1 MTPGAAPSRP
11 PRWARGLLERI
22 TAPHLL
28 EELEGDLE
36 ELFHRRVRQY
46 GPRRARL
53 LYLLDLLLLL
63 HPRLWRRKPAA
74 YPPTSPFRMT
84 LLRNYLTVAL
94 RTLARQK
101 LYSAIKIGGFAA
113 GIAACLLI
121 ALYIRHELHYDQHYA
136 HGDRVYR
143 VLRRSTL
150 RGEAG
155 VGVHFPAPL
164 ASTLR
169 AEYPALEKVGH
180 YNAAFETKD
189 NQVRRS
195 DQPESLHEE
204 GFVHVDQEWVD
215 ILELPFVAGNP
226 QKALSEPGT
235 VVITQRKAEKY
246 FPGEDPIGKVF
257 ILNND
262 PKRQY
267 RVTGVIRDFPATSH
281 VQFDFLLS
289 LAGKEF
295 WPGEQT
301 NWRTSNYI
309 SYVRVRPGTD
319 IARLER
325 QLLAIVKK
333 HFLPYVVKN
342 GAKAEEI
349 GWLESFRFELQPVG
363 EIYLNRVEVR
373 DDLPHGDL
381 RYIWLFGSVAV
392 FILLIASIN
401 FINLSTARSANRA
414 KEVGIRKVIG
424 SRRGSLVGQFLT
436 ESLLYSFFSFAAGL
450 LLAVLLLPLFN
461 GLVGK
466 SLNFPWQA
474 WWLLPL
480 LVAGAGSVGLLAGLY
495 PAFYLSAFQPI
506 RVLKGHLS
514 LGSKAATTRS
524 VLVVFQF
531 GVSIVLI
538 LGTLVIGRQMHY
550 ILNKKL
556 GFDKEQVLLLE
567 GTHTL
572 NEQIFTFKQRL
583 LGLPQVRH
591 ASLSDFL
598 PLAGRKR
605 NNGPMWTQGMADA
618 EKISSQHW
626 NVDHDYL
633 KTMGLKLV
641 QGRDFSAQ
649 MPTDSGAVIITQSL
663 AKALHLKNPVGE
675 RIFNWRGGWTV
686 IGVVEDFHFESLK
699 EKIQPMGL
707 FLGRS
712 PNTLLLKVQ
721 ATDMAATLRAVTGVW
736 KQFSPHQPIRYAF
749 LDQQYAA
756 MYADVERTGRIF
768 SSFALLAI
776 VVACLGLFALSAF
789 MVEQRG
795 REISIRK
802 VLGASLGHLVGL
814 LTLNFVKLVLIAFA
828 FAIPLAWYLMREW
841 LKDFAYRIPLQWELF
856 ALAGL
861 SAVAVALLTIGY
873 QSLKAALA
881 NPVDHLKSE

>member
-1 MTPGAAPSRP
+1 MQPPAGIFTQVAHSLMRNKKRTVLMASSLLSLPQGA
-11 PRWARGLLERI
+11 
-22 TAPHLL
+22 
-28 EELEGDLE
+28 
-36 ELFHRRVRQY
+36 
-46 GPRRARL
+46 
-53 LYLLDLLLLL
+53 
-63 HPRLWRRKPAA
+63 RKPVIPLNGYRQQAKPNA
-74 YPPTSPFRMT
+74 LPSPSHRMT
-84 LLRNYLTVAL
+84 LFRNYLTVAL

-101 LYSAIKIGGFAA
+101 LYSAIKIGGLAA

-121 ALYIRHELHYDQHYA
+121 SLYIRHELGYDRHYP
-136 HGDRVYR
+136 HGDRIYR
-143 VLRRSTL
+143 LLHRSAH

-164 ASTLR
+164 ARTLQ
-169 AEYPALEKVGH
+169 ADYPALEKTGH
-180 YNAAFETKD
+180 YNAVFETKD

-195 DQPESLHEE
+195 DQLGSLHEE
-204 GFVHVDQEWVD
+204 GFVHANQELLD

-226 QKALSEPGT
+226 RRALAEPGT
-235 VVITQRKAEKY
+235 LVITQRKAGKY
-246 FPGEDPIGKVF
+246 FPGEDPIGKVLV
-257 ILNND
+257 LNND
-262 PKRQY
+262 PQRQY
-267 RVTGVIRDFPATSH
+267 RVTGVVRDFPATSH
-281 VQFDFLLS
+281 LQFDFLMS

-301 NWRTSNYI
+301 DWRSSNYI
-309 SYVRVRPGTD
+309 NYVRVRPGTD
-319 IARLER
+319 IAQLEK
-325 QLLAIVKK
+325 QLSATVHKYFMPYAVKG
-333 HFLPYVVKN
+333 
-342 GAKAEEI
+342 GANAEEI
-349 GWLESFRFELQPVG
+349 GWLKSFRFELQPVRD
-363 EIYLNRVEVR
+363 IYLNRVQVR

-424 SRRGSLVGQFLT
+424 SRRGSLIGQFLT
-436 ESLLYSFFSFAAGL
+436 ESLLYSFFAFAVGVVMAGL
-450 LLAVLLLPLFN
+450 LLPPFN

-466 SLNFPWQA
+466 SLAFPWQA

-480 LVAGAGSVGLLAGLY
+480 LAAGAGGVGLLAGIY

-506 RVLKGHLS
+506 RVLKGNVS
-514 LGSKAATTRS
+514 RGSKAASVRS

-531 GVSIVLI
+531 AVSVVLI
-538 LGTLVIGRQMHY
+538 LGTLVIGRQMDY

-556 GFDKEQVLLLE
+556 GFEKEQVLLLE

-572 NEQIFTFKQRL
+572 QEKLVPFREQL
-583 LGLPQVRH
+583 LGLHQVRH
-591 ASLSDFL
+591 VSISDFL

-605 NNGPMWTQGMADA
+605 NNGPMWTKGMADP

-641 QGRDFSAQ
+641 QGRDFSAR
-649 MPTDSGAVIITQSL
+649 MATDSQAVIINESL
-663 AKALHLKNPVGE
+663 ARALQLQKPVGAQ
-675 RIFNWRGGWTV
+675 IFNGRGGWTV
-686 IGVVEDFHFESLK
+686 IGVVEDFHLESLK
-699 EKIQPMGL
+699 KKIQPMGL
-707 FLGRS
+707 FLGPS
-712 PNTLLLKVQ
+712 PNTILLKVQ
-721 ATDMAATLRAVTGVW
+721 ATDMTATLRAVTGVW
-736 KQFSPHQPIRYAF
+736 KQFSPHQPIRYSF

-789 MVEQRG
+789 MVEQRSK
-795 REISIRK
+795 EISIRK

-814 LTLNFVKLVLIAFA
+814 LTFNFIKLVLIAFTLA
-828 FAIPLAWYLMREW
+828 TPLAWYLMREW
-841 LKDFAYRIPLQWELF
+841 LKDFAYRIPLAWELF
-856 ALAGL
+856 GLAGL
-861 SAVAVALLTIGY
+861 SAVAVALLTISY

>member
-1 MTPGAAPSRP
+1 
-11 PRWARGLLERI
+11 
-22 TAPHLL
+22 
-28 EELEGDLE
+28 
-36 ELFHRRVRQY
+36 
-46 GPRRARL
+46 
-53 LYLLDLLLLL
+53 
-63 HPRLWRRKPAA
+63 
-74 YPPTSPFRMT
+74 MT
-84 LLRNYLTVAL
+84 LLRNYLTVAF
-94 RTLARQK
+94 RMLARQK

-113 GIAACLLI
+113 SIAACLLI
-121 ALYIRHELHYDQHYA
+121 SLYIQQELNYDQHYT
-136 HGDRVYR
+136 HGDRMYR
-143 VLRRSTL
+143 LLRRSAL

-164 ASTLR
+164 ARTLQ
-169 AEYPALEKVGH
+169 AEYPALEKTGH

-195 DQPESLHEE
+195 DQLESLHEE
-204 GFVHVDQEWVD
+204 GFVHVNQELLD

-226 QKALSEPGT
+226 RKALAEPGT
-235 VVITQRKAEKY
+235 LVITQRKAEKY
-246 FPGEDPIGKVF
+246 FPREDPIGKVLV
-257 ILNND
+257 LNND
-262 PKRQY
+262 PQRQY

-281 VQFDFLLS
+281 LQFDFLMS

-301 NWRTSNYI
+301 DWRASNYI
-309 SYVRVRPGTD
+309 NYVRVRPGTD
-319 IARLER
+319 ITQLEK
-325 QLLAIVKK
+325 QLSATVHKY
-333 HFLPYVVKN
+333 FMPYAVGK
-342 GAKAEEI
+342 GANTEEI
-349 GWLESFRFELQPVG
+349 GWLKSFRFELQPVG
-363 EIYLNRVEVR
+363 EIYLNRVQVR

-424 SRRGSLVGQFLT
+424 SRRGSLIEQFLA
-436 ESLLYSFFSFAAGL
+436 ESLLYSFFAFAVGV
-450 LLAVLLLPLFN
+450 LLACLLLPYFN

-466 SLNFPWQA
+466 SLAFPWQN

-480 LVAGAGSVGLLAGLY
+480 LAAGAGGVGLLAGLY

-506 RVLKGHLS
+506 RVLKGNVS
-514 LGSKAATTRS
+514 RGSKAASIRS

-531 GVSIVLI
+531 SVSVVLI
-538 LGTLVIGRQMHY
+538 LGTLVIGRQMHF
-550 ILNKKL
+550 IHNKKL

-572 NEQIFTFKQRL
+572 GEKIAAFKQQL
-583 LGLPQVRH
+583 QGLPQVRH
-591 ASLSDFL
+591 VSVSNYL
-598 PLAGRKR
+598 PLAGRR
-605 NNGPMWTQGMADA
+605 RDNGPMWTQGMADA

-649 MPTDSGAVIITQSL
+649 MLTDSGAVIINQSL
-663 AKALHLKNPVGE
+663 AEALQLKKPVGE

-699 EKIQPMGL
+699 ERIQPMGL

-712 PNTLLLKVQ
+712 TNTLLLKVQ
-721 ATDMAATLRAVTGVW
+721 ATDMTATLQGVTRVW

-768 SSFALLAI
+768 SSFTLLAI

-789 MVEQRG
+789 MIEQRG
-795 REISIRK
+795 KEISIRK

-814 LTLNFVKLVLIAFA
+814 LTFNFVKLVLIAFTLA
-828 FAIPLAWYLMREW
+828 VPVAWYLMHEW
-841 LKDFAYRIPLQWELF
+841 LKDFVYRIPLAWELF
-856 ALAGL
+856 GLAGL

-881 NPVDHLKSE
+881 NPVRHLKAE

>member
-1 MTPGAAPSRP
+1 
-11 PRWARGLLERI
+11 
-22 TAPHLL
+22 
-28 EELEGDLE
+28 
-36 ELFHRRVRQY
+36 
-46 GPRRARL
+46 
-53 LYLLDLLLLL
+53 
-63 HPRLWRRKPAA
+63 
-74 YPPTSPFRMT
+74 MT
-84 LLRNYLTVAL
+84 LLRNYLAVAL
-94 RTLARQK
+94 RTLAKYR

-121 ALYIRHELHYDQHYA
+121 ALYIGHELSYDGHYA
-136 HGDRVYR
+136 QGDRIYR
-143 VLRRSTL
+143 VLRRTAL

-164 ASTLR
+164 AKTLQ
-169 AEYPALEKVGH
+169 AEYPALEKTGH
-180 YNAAFETKD
+180 YNAAFETKN
-189 NQVRRS
+189 NQIRRS
-195 DQPESLHEE
+195 DQLESLHEE
-204 GFVHVDQEWVD
+204 GFVHVNQELLD
-215 ILELPFVAGNP
+215 ILELPFLAGNP
-226 QKALSEPGT
+226 HKALAEPGT
-235 VVITQRKAEKY
+235 LVITQRKARKY
-246 FPGEDPIGKVF
+246 FPKEDPIGKVF

-267 RVTGVIRDFPATSH
+267 RVTGVISDFPSTSH
-281 VQFDFLLS
+281 LQFDFLMS

-309 SYVRVRPGTD
+309 NYVRVRPGTD
-319 IARLER
+319 IARLEK
-325 QLLAIVKK
+325 QFLATVRKY
-333 HFLPYVVKN
+333 FMPYAAGE
-342 GAKAEEI
+342 GANAEEI
-349 GWLESFRFELQPVG
+349 GWLESFRFELQPVRD
-363 EIYLNRVEVR
+363 IYLNRVEVQ

-424 SRRGSLVGQFLT
+424 SRRGSLIGQFLT

-450 LLAVLLLPLFN
+450 LLAALLLPFFN

-466 SLNFPWQA
+466 SLTFPWQA

-480 LVAGAGSVGLLAGLY
+480 LVVGAGIVGLLAGLY

-506 RVLKGHLS
+506 RVLKGNVS
-514 LGSKAATTRS
+514 RGSKAASTRS

-531 GVSIVLI
+531 SVSVVLI
-538 LGTLVIGRQMHY
+538 LGTLVIERQMHY

-572 NEQIFTFKQRL
+572 NEKIIPFKQQL

-591 ASLSDFL
+591 VSVSNYL

-605 NNGPMWTQGMADA
+605 DNGPMWTQGMADA
-618 EKISSQHW
+618 EKVSSQHW
-626 NVDHDYL
+626 NVDYDYL
-633 KTMGLKLV
+633 ETMGLKLV
-641 QGRDFSAQ
+641 QGRDFSVR
-649 MPTDSGAVIITQSL
+649 MPTDSGAVIINQSL
-663 AKALHLKNPVGE
+663 ARDLGLKNPLGE
-675 RIFNWRGGWTV
+675 QIFNWRGGWTV

-707 FLGRS
+707 FLGHS
-712 PNTLLLKVQ
+712 NNTLLVKVQ
-721 ATDMAATLRAVTGVW
+721 ATDMTATLEAVTRVW

-756 MYADVERTGRIF
+756 MYADVARTGSIF

-789 MVEQRG
+789 MIEQRG
-795 REISIRK
+795 KEISIRK
-802 VLGASLGHLVGL
+802 VLGASLGQLVGL

-828 FAIPLAWYLMREW
+828 IAIPFAWYLMREW
-841 LKDFAYRIPLQWELF
+841 LADFVYRIPLTWELF
-856 ALAGL
+856 GLAGL
-861 SAVAVALLTIGY
+861 SAVLVALLTIGY

-881 NPVDHLKSE
+881 NPVHHLKSE

>member
-1 MTPGAAPSRP
+1 M
-11 PRWARGLLERI
+11 
-22 TAPHLL
+22 
-28 EELEGDLE
+28 
-36 ELFHRRVRQY
+36 
-46 GPRRARL
+46 
-53 LYLLDLLLLL
+53 
-63 HPRLWRRKPAA
+63 
-74 YPPTSPFRMT
+74 M

-94 RTLARQK
+94 RTLARHK

-121 ALYIRHELHYDQHYA
+121 ALYIRHELSYDQHYA
-136 HGDRVYR
+136 QGDRTYR
-143 VLRRSTL
+143 LLRRSAL

-155 VGVHFPAPL
+155 VGLHFPAPL
-164 ASTLR
+164 ARTLQ

-189 NQVRRS
+189 IQVRRS
-195 DQPESLHEE
+195 DRLESLHEE
-204 GFVHVDQEWVD
+204 GFVHVTQALLD
-215 ILELPFVAGNP
+215 ILEVPFLAGNP
-226 QKALSEPGT
+226 RNALAQPGT
-235 VVITQRKAEKY
+235 LVITQRKAAKY
-246 FPGEDPIGKVF
+246 FPKEDPIGKVL
-257 ILNND
+257 ILNDD
-262 PKRQY
+262 PQRQY

-281 VQFDFLLS
+281 VQYDFLLS

-301 NWRTSNYI
+301 NWRASNYI
-309 SYVRVRPGTD
+309 NYVRVRPGTD
-319 IARLER
+319 ITRLEK
-325 QLLAIVKK
+325 QLLATVRNYFVPFVRKD
-333 HFLPYVVKN
+333 
-342 GAKAEEI
+342 GANAEEI

-363 EIYLNRVEVR
+363 EIYLNRVQVE

-414 KEVGIRKVIG
+414 KEVGIRKAIG
-424 SRRGSLVGQFLT
+424 SRRGSLIGQFLT
-436 ESLLYSFFSFAAGL
+436 ESLLYSFFSFAVGL
-450 LLAVLLLPLFN
+450 LLACLLLPYFN

-466 SLNFPWQA
+466 SLAFPWGA
-474 WWLLPL
+474 WWLFPL
-480 LVAGAGSVGLLAGLY
+480 LAAGAGGVGLLAGLY
-495 PAFYLSAFQPI
+495 PAFYLSAFRPI
-506 RVLKGHLS
+506 QVLKGNVGR
-514 LGSKAATTRS
+514 GSKAASTRS

-531 GVSIVLI
+531 SVSVVLI
-538 LGTLVIGRQMHY
+538 LGTLVIGRQMDY

-572 NEQIFTFKQRL
+572 QEKIVPFRQQL
-583 LGLPQVRH
+583 LGLHQVRH
-591 ASLSDFL
+591 VSMSDFL

-605 NNGPMWTQGMADA
+605 NNGPMWTKGMADA

-633 KTMGLKLV
+633 KTMGLTLV
-641 QGRDFSAQ
+641 QGRNFSAR
-649 MPTDSGAVIITQSL
+649 MPTDSQAVIINESL
-663 AKALHLKNPVGE
+663 ARALQLKRPLGAQL
-675 RIFNWRGGWTV
+675 FNWRGGWTV

-699 EKIQPMGL
+699 ERIQPMGL

-712 PNTLLLKVQ
+712 TNTLLLKVQ
-721 ATDMAATLRAVTGVW
+721 ATDMTATLEAVTQAW
-736 KQFSPHQPIRYAF
+736 KQFSPHQPVRYTF

-756 MYADVERTGRIF
+756 MYTDVERTGRIF

-789 MVEQRG
+789 MIEQRG
-795 REISIRK
+795 KEISIRK

-814 LTLNFVKLVLIAFA
+814 LTLHFVRLVLIAFLI
-828 FAIPLAWYLMREW
+828 AIPLAWYLMHEW
-841 LKDFAYRIPLQWELF
+841 LKDFVYRIPLAWELF
-856 ALAGL
+856 GLAGL

-873 QSLKAALA
+873 QSIKAALA
-881 NPVDHLKSE
+881 NPADHLKSE